1 MDKRRSRFVP
11 GAAFVEGCLESRV
24 VLSAIGS
31 ADAAAVSSQSAGPV
45 PTKTSLTIRAGT
57 LAQPVTLTVTV
68 RADDAAAGSP
78 TGTVDILYGGAVIA
92 TLPLSPTTATAG
104 KHAVSAATG
113 TFAAPS
119 GGPAFYFG
127 KHRLTAVFVPSGEFA
142 TSAVNKTFTTR
153 QPTYVTLPDGVKFA
167 NIARGSGAEIQIGQ
181 TASVLYTGYLAKTG
195 QIFDDSI
202 NDGGS
207 PLSFTMG
214 SEGMI
219 LGFEQGTADMAVGET
234 RVISIPPKEG
244 YGNATVGDIPPNST
258 MIFVVTLESIS

>member
-11 GAAFVEGCLESRV
+11 GAAFFEGCLESRV

-31 ADAAAVSSQSAGPV
+31 ADAAAVSSETARPV

-57 LAQPVTLTVTV
+57 LAQPVTLTATV

-78 TGTVDILYGGAVIA
+78 TGTVDISYDGAVIA

-104 KHAVSAATG
+104 KHAVSEATG
-113 TFAAPS
+113 TFAATP
-119 GGPAFYFG
+119 GGAAFYFG
-127 KHRLTAVFVPSGEFA
+127 KHKLTAVFVPSGEFA
-142 TSAVNKTFTTR
+142 TSDVNKTFTTP
-153 QPTYVTLPDGVKFA
+153 QPKYVTLPGGVKYA
-167 NIARGSGAEIQIGQ
+167 TIAQGSGADIKIGQ

-202 NDGGS
+202 SDGGS
-207 PLSFTMG
+207 PFSFTMG
-214 SEGMI
+214 SGDTI
-219 LGFEQGTADMAVGET
+219 PGFEEGTAGMTVGET

-244 YGNATVGDIPPNST
+244 YGKTTVGDIPPNST
-258 MIFVVTLESIS
+258 LIFVVTLESIS